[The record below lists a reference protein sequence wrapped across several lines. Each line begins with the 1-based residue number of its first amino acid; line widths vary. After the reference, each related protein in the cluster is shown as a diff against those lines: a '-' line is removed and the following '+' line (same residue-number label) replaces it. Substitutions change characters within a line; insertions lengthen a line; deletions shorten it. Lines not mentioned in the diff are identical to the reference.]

1 MRLLIEFLIAGVAV
15 FLIVSRTGTDLYLPF
30 FSGVVLE
37 LGPLYYVFAMVLIVG
52 FGNAVNLTDGLDG
65 LATFPVIIA
74 SLTFLVI
81 VYLTGNVKFAE
92 YLGIPHVSGAGE
104 LAVFA
109 AAIIGAC
116 LAFLWFNAPPA
127 AVFMGDTGSLALGG
141 ALATIAVTAQH
152 ELVLVLVGGLFVVE
166 ALVGDHPGVLV
177 QAHRQAGVPHGAD
190 PPSFRTI
197 GLARIDRRHP
207 FLDRVDRPCARGTRD
222 LETAVI
228 TSRAFAGRRYAVLGL
243 ARSGLA
249 TVEALVASGAGV
261 TAWDDREEARDDA
274 MALGADIG
282 NPLDIDLIGFA
293 GVVVSPGVP
302 LNRHP
307 IAAHAREAHV
317 PVIGDVELFAEAR
330 GDLPPHKIVGI
341 TGTNGK
347 STVTALIHH
356 MLESAGVPS
365 LMGGNIG
372 LPILSR
378 DPLPE
383 GGVYVLELSS
393 YQIDLS
399 HSLACDVAVLTNLSP
414 DHLDRYDG
422 FTGYAASKAR
432 LFGLQHRDQVAIV
445 AVDDDPSKMIAS
457 RINHRLHRVSGKD
470 IDPVD
475 QHRWPALQGPHNA
488 QNAVCAIAVCRV
500 LGLNDEQIERGLATY
515 TSLPHRMELVGEVA
529 GVRWFNDSKATN
541 AASAAPALAAFPP
554 APDQRLHWIAGGQA
568 KGDGL
573 AACRPWF
580 GHVKRA
586 YLIGDAMEPFAA
598 EIGDAVPV
606 DRSGDMATAVAH
618 AAAAAKPGDIVL
630 LSPACASFDQFKD
643 YEQRGD
649 VFRGLVQA
657 LGA

>member
-1 MRLLIEFLIAGVAV
+1 MI
-15 FLIVSRTGTDLYLPF
+15 S
-30 FSGVVLE
+30 
-37 LGPLYYVFAMVLIVG
+37 
-52 FGNAVNLTDGLDG
+52 
-65 LATFPVIIA
+65 
-74 SLTFLVI
+74 
-81 VYLTGNVKFAE
+81 
-92 YLGIPHVSGAGE
+92 
-104 LAVFA
+104 
-109 AAIIGAC
+109 
-116 LAFLWFNAPPA
+116 
-127 AVFMGDTGSLALGG
+127 
-141 ALATIAVTAQH
+141 
-152 ELVLVLVGGLFVVE
+152 
-166 ALVGDHPGVLV
+166 
-177 QAHRQAGVPHGAD
+177 
-190 PPSFRTI
+190 
-197 GLARIDRRHP
+197 
-207 FLDRVDRPCARGTRD
+207 
-222 LETAVI
+222 
-228 TSRAFAGRRYAVLGL
+228 SRAFAGRRYAVLGL

-282 NPLDIDLIGFA
+282 NPLEIDLIGFA

-330 GDLPPHKIVGI
+330 GDLPPHRVVGI

-347 STVTALIHH
+347 STVTALITH
-356 MLESAGVPS
+356 MLESAGVPT

-372 LPILSR
+372 LPILTR
-378 DPLPE
+378 EPLPE

-399 HSLACDVAVLTNLSP
+399 HSLACDVAVLTNLTP

-422 FTGYAASKAR
+422 FAGYAASKAR
-432 LFGLQHRDQVAIV
+432 LFGLQHQDQVAIV

-457 RINHRLHRVSGKD
+457 RINHRLHRVSAKD

-475 QHRWPALQGPHNA
+475 QMRWPALQGPHNA

-515 TSLPHRMELVGEVA
+515 KSLPHRMELVGEVA

-573 AACRPWF
+573 GACRPWF
-580 GHVKRA
+580 GHIKRA
-586 YLIGDAMEPFAA
+586 YLIGEAMAPFAA
-598 EIGDAVPV
+598 EIGDALPV
-606 DRSGDMATAVAH
+606 DLAGDMATAVAH
-618 AAAAAKPGDIVL
+618 AAAAAQPGDIVL
-630 LSPACASFDQFKD
+630 LSPACASFDQFRD

-649 VFRGLVQA
+649 VFRGLVRM